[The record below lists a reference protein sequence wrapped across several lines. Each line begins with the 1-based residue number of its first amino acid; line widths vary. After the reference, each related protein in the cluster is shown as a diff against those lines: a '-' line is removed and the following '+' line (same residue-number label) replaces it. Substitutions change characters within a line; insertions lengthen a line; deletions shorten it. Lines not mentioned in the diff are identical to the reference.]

1 MLSQTD
7 GKRAVNFDSF
17 LDQGPPDG
25 WRGPEE
31 HLDDGAWHEDF
42 PRGDFGPG
50 PEGDG
55 AMRGRGKPRGG
66 RRGRG
71 VRR

>member
-1 MLSQTD
+1 M
-7 GKRAVNFDSF
+7 
-17 LDQGPPDG
+17 
-25 WRGPEE
+25 
-31 HLDDGAWHEDF
+31 DDGAWHEDF